1 MPLVLVLVQAR
12 VQARVSVQLPLEE
25 VSPLQGQAWERP
37 AVRKLLR
44 ELSALWAQ
52 EKLGV

>member
-1 MPLVLVLVQAR
+1 MSLVRVL
-12 VQARVSVQLPLEE
+12 VSVQLLREE
-25 VSPLQGQAWERP
+25 VLPPQGQAWERP
-37 AVRKLLR
+37 AIQEVLR

>member
-1 MPLVLVLVQAR
+1 MPQVLVQ

-37 AVRKLLR
+37 AVRELLR
-44 ELSALWAQ
+44 EQSALWAQ

>member
-1 MPLVLVLVQAR
+1 MPQVLER
-12 VQARVSVQLPLEE
+12 VWVALEE

-37 AVRKLLR
+37 AVRKVLR

>member
-1 MPLVLVLVQAR
+1 MPQVRML

-37 AVRKLLR
+37 AVRELLR